1 MRPLCSDKRTVAVLL
16 AGGVGSRMGSDVTK
30 QSIMLAGKS
39 VLRRAAEAF
48 SASEAICGVV
58 VVVRAQETAYAAEE
72 LRGIDKLLGIVVG
85 GNCRAES
92 AMSGFDFAEPY
103 ADYVA
108 IHDVA
113 RPFVTAQQIN
123 KVVEAAY
130 DCGAAT
136 AVSRMTDTVKEIGDD
151 GYIIAT
157 HPRER
162 LVRAQTPQ
170 VFSSRIYRDAISAFD
185 GDLAEIT
192 DDNMLLERIGVR
204 IRAVDVGEGNIKLT
218 VPSDLRYAEFLLG
231 EAISNE

>member
-30 QSIMLAGKS
+30 QSMLLGGKS

-48 SASEAICGVV
+48 STSEAICGVV
-58 VVVRAQETAYAAEE
+58 VVVRASETEYAAEQ
-72 LRGIDKLLGIVVG
+72 LRGIDKLLDIVVG

-92 AMSGFDFAEPY
+92 AMAGFDCAEPY

-113 RPFVTAQQIN
+113 RPLITAEQIE
-123 KVVEAAY
+123 KVLAAAY
-130 DCGAAT
+130 ECGAAT
-136 AVSRMTDTVKEIGDD
+136 AVSRMTDTVKEIDEG
-151 GYIIAT
+151 GYITRT
-157 HPRER
+157 HSRER
-162 LVRAQTPQ
+162 LVHAQTPQ
-170 VFSSRIYRDAISAFD
+170 VFSSSIYRDALSAFD

-218 VPSDLRYAEFLLG
+218 VPSDLRYAEFLLE